1 MSAYQPKFR
10 RLQGVKNGKPPE
22 ACIRNSINIEREMV
36 DGTISLETS
45 MGTAIA
51 VQVAPM
57 TWEVTYPWKEEQTII
72 GPTNSVTAQISRYIG
87 RVDRVFM

>member
-1 MSAYQPKFR
+1 MSHVGLSFSHLHGLAEDKLPE
-10 RLQGVKNGKPPE
+10 VKTG
-22 ACIRNSINIEREMV
+22 NSIKIETEMTEN
-36 DGTISLETS
+36 TISLETS

-72 GPTNSVTAQISRYIG
+72 GPTRRVTAQISRYIG

>member
-1 MSAYQPKFR
+1 M
-10 RLQGVKNGKPPE
+10 RLE
-22 ACIRNSINIEREMV
+22 LINPINTEREMAERK
-36 DGTISLETS
+36 ISLETS

-57 TWEVTYPWKEEQTII
+57 TWEVTYPWNEEQTII
-72 GPTNSVTAQISRYIG
+72 GPTNRVTAQISRYIG

>member
-1 MSAYQPKFR
+1 MAE
-10 RLQGVKNGKPPE
+10 VK
-22 ACIRNSINIEREMV
+22 
-36 DGTISLETS
+36 ISLETS

-57 TWEVTYPWKEEQTII
+57 TWEVTYPWNEERTII
-72 GPTNSVTAQISRYIG
+72 GQTDRVTAQISRYIG